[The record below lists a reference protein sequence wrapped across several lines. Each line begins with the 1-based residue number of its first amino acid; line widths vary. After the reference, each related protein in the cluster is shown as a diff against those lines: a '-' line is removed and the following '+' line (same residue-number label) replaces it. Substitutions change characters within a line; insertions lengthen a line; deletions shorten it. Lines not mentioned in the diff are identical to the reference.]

1 MWKENKYRSNR
12 HPIEHWS
19 WAVER
24 TYRHFY
30 HVGPTE
36 SLRNFM
42 EEALM
47 IKPGYEVHDEPARIG
62 RQDQLSLFPLS
73 SG

>member
-1 MWKENKYRSNR
+1 
-12 HPIEHWS
+12 
-19 WAVER
+19 
-24 TYRHFY
+24 
-30 HVGPTE
+30 
-36 SLRNFM
+36 M

-62 RQDQLSLFPLS
+62 RQELLSLFPLS